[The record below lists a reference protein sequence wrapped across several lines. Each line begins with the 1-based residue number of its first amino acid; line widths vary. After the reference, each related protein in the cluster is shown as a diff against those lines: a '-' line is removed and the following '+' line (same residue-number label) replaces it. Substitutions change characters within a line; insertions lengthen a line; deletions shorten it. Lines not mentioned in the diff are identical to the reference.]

1 MCINKIGPEL
11 LSGADVARIF
21 SKVLGREIKWNEMTP
36 EMVKKHVPLPIAQIY
51 EWCFKNPMPFT
62 QDVKNLTGQNRTL
75 ENFLKEHIQAF
86 Q

>member
-1 MCINKIGPEL
+1 M

-21 SKVLGREIKWNEMTP
+21 SKVLAREIKWNEMTP

-51 EWCFKNPMPFT
+51 EWCFKNQMPFT

-75 ENFLKEHIQAF
+75 EDFLKEHIQAF